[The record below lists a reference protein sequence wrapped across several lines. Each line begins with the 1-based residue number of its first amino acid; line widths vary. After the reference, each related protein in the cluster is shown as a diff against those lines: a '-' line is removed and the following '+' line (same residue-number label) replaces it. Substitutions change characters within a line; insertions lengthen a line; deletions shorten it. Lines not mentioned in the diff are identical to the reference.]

1 MTKAGE
7 KNQKKINL
15 SLNESLFPIVLLI
28 IFLTFNVYV
37 YGDDAMGGSNQFIL
51 LLGAAAGIGLGIF
64 KGFKFSNM
72 MSQVAENLKS
82 VTGAIVILLFV
93 GALSGT
99 WLISGIIP
107 SMIYYGLN
115 ILHPSIFLP
124 ACLIICAII
133 SIATGSSWTTSATVG
148 IALIGISKA
157 IGVPVEMSA
166 GAIISGAYFGD
177 KLSPLSDTTN
187 LAPAISG
194 SDLFTH
200 IKYLTITTIPTITIS
215 LIIFVILNFYMVSS
229 GTTDNTVLLEAINQT
244 FNITPLIF
252 IVPLIVIILIIKK
265 TPPIIALF
273 TGTILGA
280 IFAIIFQQDI
290 LTQLSNSS
298 SLTFDGAYSAIIN
311 SITIDTNIESGN
323 SELNDLFKSGGM
335 FGMMNTIWLVISA
348 MVFGGVMESIGALK
362 TITTSLLN
370 LGKSTFSLFASTAGS
385 CLAIN
390 LTTSD
395 QYLAIVVPGRMFA
408 SSYKKYGLDPK
419 NLSRTLEDTATVTSP
434 LVPWNTCGATHA
446 GVLGISTFIYLP
458 YCFFNLISPVMT
470 LIFAYGNIKIAKLSK
485 DKITN

>member
-1 MTKAGE
+1 MTKTGE
-7 KNQKKINL
+7 KNQKKVSL

-28 IFLTFNVYV
+28 IFLSFNVYV

-124 ACLIICAII
+124 ACLVICAII

-157 IGVPVEMSA
+157 IGIPVEMSA

-215 LIIFVILNFYMVSS
+215 LIIFVILNFYMISS
-229 GTTDNTVLLEAINQT
+229 GPTDNTVLLEAINQT

-252 IVPLIVIILIIKK
+252 IVPFIVIVLIIKK

-280 IFAIIFQQDI
+280 IFALVFQQDI

-298 SLTFDGAYSAIIN
+298 SLTFEGAYSAIIN
-311 SITIDTNIESGN
+311 SITVDTNIESGN

-335 FGMMNTIWLVISA
+335 LGMMNTIWLVISA

-395 QYLAIVVPGRMFA
+395 QYLAIVIPGKMFEKA
-408 SSYKKYGLDPK
+408 FKEKNLAPE
-419 NLSRTLEDTATVTSP
+419 NLSRTLEDTGTVTSV
-434 LVPWNTCGATHA
+434 LIPWNSCGAYQS
-446 GVLGISTFIYLP
+446 GVLGVSVLDY
-458 YCFFNLISPVMT
+458 FFYAIFNWLSFFMT
-470 LIFAYGNIKIAKLSK
+470 LIVAGLNYKIKKLE
-485 DKITN
+485 IC

>member
-1 MTKAGE
+1 MTKTDE
-7 KNQKKINL
+7 TIHEKINI
-15 SLNESLFPIVLLI
+15 SLKESLFPIILLI
-28 IFLTFNVYV
+28 VFLSFNVYV

-51 LLGAAAGIGLGIF
+51 LVGAAAGIALGIY

-72 MSQVAENLKS
+72 MTQVAENLKS

-107 SMIYYGLN
+107 SMIYYGLK

-124 ACLIICAII
+124 ACLVICAII

-157 IGVPVEMSA
+157 IGIPVEMSA

-215 LIIFVILNFYMVSS
+215 LIIFIILNFYMVSS
-229 GTTDNTVLLEAINQT
+229 GPTDNTVLLEAISQT

-273 TGTILGA
+273 TGTIMGA
-280 IFAIIFQQDI
+280 IFALIFQQDI
-290 LTQLSNSS
+290 LIQLSNSN
-298 SLTFDGAYSAIIN
+298 SLTFEGAYSAIVN
-311 SITIDTNIESGN
+311 SITVDTNIESGN

-335 FGMMNTIWLVISA
+335 IGMMNTIWLVISA

-395 QYLAIVVPGRMFA
+395 QYLAIVIPGKMFEKA
-408 SSYKKYGLDPK
+408 FKEKNLAPE
-419 NLSRTLEDTATVTSP
+419 NLSRTLEDTGTVTSV
-434 LVPWNTCGATHA
+434 LIPWNSCGAYQS
-446 GVLGISTFIYLP
+446 GVLGVSVLDY
-458 YCFFNLISPVMT
+458 FFYAIFNWLSFFMT
-470 LIFAYGNIKIAKLSK
+470 LIVAGLNYKIKKLDINAS
-485 DKITN
+485 

>member
-1 MTKAGE
+1 MTKTDK
-7 KNQKKINL
+7 KNQKTINL
-15 SLNESLFPIVLLI
+15 SLNESLFPILLLI
-28 IFLTFNVYV
+28 IFLSFNVYV

-51 LLGAAAGIGLGIF
+51 LLGAAAGIGLGVF

-124 ACLIICAII
+124 SCLIICAII

-157 IGVPVEMSA
+157 IGIPVEMSA

-200 IKYLTITTIPTITIS
+200 IKYLTITTVPTISIS
-215 LIIFVILNFYMVSS
+215 LIIFIILNFYMISS
-229 GTTDNTVLLEAINQT
+229 GPTDNTVLLEAINQT

-252 IVPLIVIILIIKK
+252 IVPFIVIVLIIKK

-280 IFAIIFQQDI
+280 IFALIFQQDI
-290 LTQLSNSS
+290 LTQLSNSN
-298 SLTFDGAYSAIIN
+298 SLTFEGAYSAIIN
-311 SITIDTNIESGN
+311 SITVDTNIESGN
-323 SELNDLFKSGGM
+323 SELNDLFTSGGM
-335 FGMMNTIWLVISA
+335 LGMMNTIWLVISA

-395 QYLAIVVPGRMFA
+395 QYLAIVIPGKMFEKA
-408 SSYKKYGLDPK
+408 FKEKNLAPE
-419 NLSRTLEDTATVTSP
+419 NLSRTLEDTGTVTSV
-434 LVPWNTCGATHA
+434 LIPWNSCGAYQS
-446 GVLGISTFIYLP
+446 GVLGVSVLDY
-458 YCFFNLISPVMT
+458 FFYAIFNWLSFFMT
-470 LIFAYGNIKIAKLSK
+470 LIVAGFNYKIKKLEIK
-485 DKITN
+485 KA

>member
-1 MTKAGE
+1 MTKID
-7 KNQKKINL
+7 KSNQRKINL
-15 SLNESLFPIVLLI
+15 SLSESLFPIILLI
-28 IFLTFNVYV
+28 IFLSFNVYV

-51 LLGAAAGIGLGIF
+51 LVGASAGIGLGIF
-64 KGFKFSNM
+64 KGFKFSGM
-72 MSQVAENLKS
+72 MNQVAENLKS

-124 ACLIICAII
+124 ACLVICAII
-133 SIATGSSWTTSATVG
+133 SVATGSSWTTSATVG

-157 IGVPVEMSA
+157 IGIPVEMSA

-215 LIIFVILNFYMVSS
+215 LIIFIILNFYMVSS
-229 GTTDNTVLLEAINQT
+229 GPTDNTILLEAINQT

-273 TGTILGA
+273 TGTMLGA
-280 IFAIIFQQDI
+280 IFALIFQQDI
-290 LTQLSNSS
+290 LIQLSNSN
-298 SLTFDGAYSAIIN
+298 SLTFEGAYSAIIN
-311 SITIDTNIESGN
+311 SITVDTNIESGN
-323 SELNDLFKSGGM
+323 SELNELFTSGGM
-335 FGMMNTIWLVISA
+335 LGMMNTIWLVISA

-362 TITTSLLN
+362 TLTTSLLN

-395 QYLAIVVPGRMFA
+395 QYLAIVIPGKMFERA
-408 SSYKKYGLDPK
+408 FREKNLAPE
-419 NLSRTLEDTATVTSP
+419 NLSRTLEDTGTVTSV
-434 LVPWNTCGATHA
+434 LIPWNSCGAYQS
-446 GVLGISTFIYLP
+446 GVLGVSVLDY
-458 YCFFNLISPVMT
+458 FFYAIFNWLSFFMT
-470 LIFAYGNIKIAKLSK
+470 LIVAGLNYKIKKLEVK
-485 DKITN
+485 NA

>member
-1 MTKAGE
+1 MTKTDK

-15 SLNESLFPIVLLI
+15 SLNESLFPIFLLI
-28 IFLTFNVYV
+28 IFLSFNVYV

-51 LLGAAAGIGLGIF
+51 LLGAAAGIGLGVF

-72 MSQVAENLKS
+72 MNQVAENLKS

-115 ILHPSIFLP
+115 ILNPSIFLP
-124 ACLIICAII
+124 SCLIICAII

-157 IGVPVEMSA
+157 IGIPVEMSA

-215 LIIFVILNFYMVSS
+215 LIIFIILNFYMISS
-229 GTTDNTVLLEAINQT
+229 GPTDNTVLLEAINQT

-252 IVPLIVIILIIKK
+252 IVPFIVIVLIIKK

-280 IFAIIFQQDI
+280 IFALIFQQDI

-298 SLTFDGAYSAIIN
+298 SLTFEGAYSAIIN
-311 SITIDTNIESGN
+311 SITVDTNIESGN
-323 SELNDLFKSGGM
+323 SELNDLFTSGGM
-335 FGMMNTIWLVISA
+335 LGMMNTIWLVISA

-395 QYLAIVVPGRMFA
+395 QYLAIVIPGKMFEKA
-408 SSYKKYGLDPK
+408 FKEKNLAPE
-419 NLSRTLEDTATVTSP
+419 NLSRTLEDTGTVTSV
-434 LVPWNTCGATHA
+434 LIPWNSCGAYQS
-446 GVLGISTFIYLP
+446 GVLGVSVLDY
-458 YCFFNLISPVMT
+458 FFYAIFNWLSFFMT
-470 LIFAYGNIKIAKLSK
+470 LLVAGFNYKIKKLEIK
-485 DKITN
+485 KA

>member
-1 MTKAGE
+1 MTKTDK

-15 SLNESLFPIVLLI
+15 SLNESLFPILLLI
-28 IFLTFNVYV
+28 IFLSFNVYV

-51 LLGAAAGIGLGIF
+51 LLGAAAGIGLGVF

-115 ILHPSIFLP
+115 LLHPSIFLP
-124 ACLIICAII
+124 SCLIICAII

-157 IGVPVEMSA
+157 IGIPVEMSA

-200 IKYLTITTIPTITIS
+200 IKYLTITTVPTITIS
-215 LIIFVILNFYMVSS
+215 LIIFIILNFYMISS
-229 GTTDNTVLLEAINQT
+229 GPTDNTVLLEAINQT

-252 IVPLIVIILIIKK
+252 IVPFIVIVLIIKK

-280 IFAIIFQQDI
+280 IFALIFQQDI
-290 LTQLSNSS
+290 LTQLSNSN
-298 SLTFDGAYSAIIN
+298 SLTFEGAYSAIIN
-311 SITIDTNIESGN
+311 SITVDTNIESGN
-323 SELNDLFKSGGM
+323 SELNDLFTSGGM
-335 FGMMNTIWLVISA
+335 LGMMNTIWLVISA

-395 QYLAIVVPGRMFA
+395 QYLAIVIPGKMFEKA
-408 SSYKKYGLDPK
+408 FKEKNLAPE
-419 NLSRTLEDTATVTSP
+419 NLSRTLEDTGTVTSV
-434 LVPWNTCGATHA
+434 LIPWNSCGAYQS
-446 GVLGISTFIYLP
+446 GVLGVSVLDY
-458 YCFFNLISPVMT
+458 FFYAIFNWLSFFMT
-470 LIFAYGNIKIAKLSK
+470 LIVAGFNYKIKKLEIK
-485 DKITN
+485 KA

>member
-1 MTKAGE
+1 MAKSDETS
-7 KNQKKINL
+7 QVKINL
-15 SLNESLFPIVLLI
+15 SLTESLFPIILLI
-28 IFLTFNVYV
+28 IFLSFNVYV

-51 LLGAAAGIGLGIF
+51 LIGAAAGIGLGLF
-64 KGFKFSNM
+64 KGFIFKNM

-148 IALIGISKA
+148 RALIGISKA
-157 IGVPVEMSA
+157 IGIPVEMSA

-215 LIIFVILNFYMVSS
+215 LLIFIILNFYMVSS
-229 GTTDNTVLLEAINQT
+229 GPTDNTILLEAISQT

-280 IFAIIFQQDI
+280 IFALIFQQDI
-290 LTQLSNSS
+290 LVQLSDYD
-298 SLTFDGAYSAIIN
+298 SLTFEGAYSAVVN
-311 SITIDTNIESGN
+311 SITVDTNIESGN
-323 SELNDLFKSGGM
+323 LELNDLFTSGGM
-335 FGMMNTIWLVISA
+335 LGMMNTIWLVISA
-348 MVFGGVMESIGALK
+348 MVFGGVMESIGALR

-395 QYLAIVVPGRMFA
+395 QYLAIVIPGKMFEKA
-408 SSYKKYGLDPK
+408 FKEKNLAPE
-419 NLSRTLEDTATVTSP
+419 NLSRTLEDTGTVTSV
-434 LVPWNTCGATHA
+434 LIPWNSCGAYQSS
-446 GVLGISTFIYLP
+446 VLGVSVLDY
-458 YCFFNLISPVMT
+458 FFYAIFNWLSFFMT
-470 LIFAYGNIKIAKLSK
+470 LIVAGLNYKIKKLDV
-485 DKITN
+485 DKA

>member
-1 MTKAGE
+1 MTKTDE
-7 KNQKKINL
+7 TIHEKINI
-15 SLNESLFPIVLLI
+15 SLKESLFPIILLI
-28 IFLTFNVYV
+28 VFLSFNVYV

-51 LLGAAAGIGLGIF
+51 LVGAAAGIALGIY

-107 SMIYYGLN
+107 SMIYYGLK

-124 ACLIICAII
+124 ACLVICAII

-157 IGVPVEMSA
+157 IGIPVEMSA

-215 LIIFVILNFYMVSS
+215 LLIFIILNFYMVSS
-229 GTTDNTVLLEAINQT
+229 GPTDNTVLLEAISQT

-273 TGTILGA
+273 TGTIMGA
-280 IFAIIFQQDI
+280 IFALIFQQDI
-290 LTQLSNSS
+290 LIQLSNSNT
-298 SLTFDGAYSAIIN
+298 LTFEGAYSAIVN

-335 FGMMNTIWLVISA
+335 IGMMNTIWLVISA

-395 QYLAIVVPGRMFA
+395 QYLAIVIPGKMFEKA
-408 SSYKKYGLDPK
+408 FKEKNLAPE
-419 NLSRTLEDTATVTSP
+419 NLSRTLEDTGTVTSV
-434 LVPWNTCGATHA
+434 LIPWNSCGAYQS
-446 GVLGISTFIYLP
+446 GVLGVSVLDY
-458 YCFFNLISPVMT
+458 FFYAIFNWLSFFMT
-470 LIFAYGNIKIAKLSK
+470 LIVAGLNYKIKKLDINAS
-485 DKITN
+485 

>member
-1 MTKAGE
+1 MTKTGE
-7 KNQKKINL
+7 KNQKKVSL
-15 SLNESLFPIVLLI
+15 SLNESLFPIILLI
-28 IFLTFNVYV
+28 IFLSFNVYV

-124 ACLIICAII
+124 ACLVICAII

-157 IGVPVEMSA
+157 IGIPVEMSA

-215 LIIFVILNFYMVSS
+215 LIIFVILNFYMISS
-229 GTTDNTVLLEAINQT
+229 GPTDNTVLLEAINQT

-252 IVPLIVIILIIKK
+252 IVPFIVIVLIIKK

-280 IFAIIFQQDI
+280 IFALVFQQDI

-298 SLTFDGAYSAIIN
+298 SLTFEGAYSAIIN
-311 SITIDTNIESGN
+311 SITVDTNIESGN

-335 FGMMNTIWLVISA
+335 LGMMNTIWLVISA

-395 QYLAIVVPGRMFA
+395 QYLAIVIPGKMFEKA
-408 SSYKKYGLDPK
+408 FKEKNLAPE
-419 NLSRTLEDTATVTSP
+419 NLSRTLEDTGTVTSV
-434 LVPWNTCGATHA
+434 LIPWNSCGAYQS
-446 GVLGISTFIYLP
+446 GVLGVSVLDY
-458 YCFFNLISPVMT
+458 FFYAIFNWLSFFMT
-470 LIFAYGNIKIAKLSK
+470 LIVAGLNYKIKKLEIK
-485 DKITN
+485 KA

>member
-1 MTKAGE
+1 
-7 KNQKKINL
+7 
-15 SLNESLFPIVLLI
+15 
-28 IFLTFNVYV
+28 
-37 YGDDAMGGSNQFIL
+37 
-51 LLGAAAGIGLGIF
+51 
-64 KGFKFSNM
+64 M

-157 IGVPVEMSA
+157 IGIPVEMSA

-215 LIIFVILNFYMVSS
+215 LLIFIILNFYMVSS
-229 GTTDNTVLLEAINQT
+229 GPTDNTILLEAISQT

-280 IFAIIFQQDI
+280 IFALIFQQDI
-290 LTQLSNSS
+290 LVQLSDYD
-298 SLTFDGAYSAIIN
+298 SLTFEGAYSAVVN
-311 SITIDTNIESGN
+311 SITVDTNIESGN
-323 SELNDLFKSGGM
+323 LELNDLFTSGGM
-335 FGMMNTIWLVISA
+335 LGMMNTIWLVISA
-348 MVFGGVMESIGALK
+348 MVFGGVMESIGALR

-395 QYLAIVVPGRMFA
+395 QYLAIVIPGKMFEKA
-408 SSYKKYGLDPK
+408 FKEKNLAPE
-419 NLSRTLEDTATVTSP
+419 NLSRTLEDTGTVTSV
-434 LVPWNTCGATHA
+434 LIPWNSCGAYQSS
-446 GVLGISTFIYLP
+446 VLGVSVLDY
-458 YCFFNLISPVMT
+458 FFYAIFNWLSFFMT
-470 LIFAYGNIKIAKLSK
+470 LIVAGLNYKIKKLDV
-485 DKITN
+485 DKA

>member
-1 MTKAGE
+1 MTKID
-7 KNQKKINL
+7 KSNQRKINL
-15 SLNESLFPIVLLI
+15 SLNESLFPIILLI
-28 IFLTFNVYV
+28 IFLSFNVYV

-51 LLGAAAGIGLGIF
+51 LVGASAGIGLGIF
-64 KGFKFSNM
+64 KGFKFSGM
-72 MSQVAENLKS
+72 MNQVAENLKS

-124 ACLIICAII
+124 ACLVICAII
-133 SIATGSSWTTSATVG
+133 SVATGSSWTTSATVG

-157 IGVPVEMSA
+157 IGIPVEMSA

-215 LIIFVILNFYMVSS
+215 LVIFIILNFYMVSS
-229 GTTDNTVLLEAINQT
+229 GPTDNTILLEAINQT

-273 TGTILGA
+273 TGTMLGA
-280 IFAIIFQQDI
+280 IFALIFQQDI
-290 LTQLSNSS
+290 LIQLSNSN
-298 SLTFDGAYSAIIN
+298 SLTFEGAYSAIIN
-311 SITIDTNIESGN
+311 SITVDTNIESGN
-323 SELNDLFKSGGM
+323 SELNELFTSGGM
-335 FGMMNTIWLVISA
+335 LGMMNTIWLVISA

-395 QYLAIVVPGRMFA
+395 QYLAIVIPGKMFERA
-408 SSYKKYGLDPK
+408 FREKNLAPE
-419 NLSRTLEDTATVTSP
+419 NLSRTLEDTGTVTSV
-434 LVPWNTCGATHA
+434 LIPWNSCGAYQS
-446 GVLGISTFIYLP
+446 GVLGVSVLDY
-458 YCFFNLISPVMT
+458 FFYAIFNWLSFFMT
-470 LIFAYGNIKIAKLSK
+470 LIVAGLNYKIKKLEVK
-485 DKITN
+485 NA

>member
-1 MTKAGE
+1 
-7 KNQKKINL
+7 
-15 SLNESLFPIVLLI
+15 
-28 IFLTFNVYV
+28 
-37 YGDDAMGGSNQFIL
+37 
-51 LLGAAAGIGLGIF
+51 
-64 KGFKFSNM
+64 
-72 MSQVAENLKS
+72 
-82 VTGAIVILLFV
+82 
-93 GALSGT
+93 
-99 WLISGIIP
+99 
-107 SMIYYGLN
+107 MIYYGLN

-124 ACLIICAII
+124 SCLIICAII

-157 IGVPVEMSA
+157 IGIPVEMSA

-200 IKYLTITTIPTITIS
+200 IKYLTITTVPTISIS
-215 LIIFVILNFYMVSS
+215 LIIFIILNFYMISS
-229 GTTDNTVLLEAINQT
+229 GPTDNTVLLEAINQT

-252 IVPLIVIILIIKK
+252 IVPFIVIVLIIKK

-280 IFAIIFQQDI
+280 IFALIFQQDI
-290 LTQLSNSS
+290 LTQLSNSN
-298 SLTFDGAYSAIIN
+298 SLTFEGAYSAIIN
-311 SITIDTNIESGN
+311 SITVDTNIESGN
-323 SELNDLFKSGGM
+323 SELNDLFTSGGM
-335 FGMMNTIWLVISA
+335 LGMMNTIWLVISA

-395 QYLAIVVPGRMFA
+395 QYLAIVIPGKMFEKA
-408 SSYKKYGLDPK
+408 FKEKNLAPE
-419 NLSRTLEDTATVTSP
+419 NLSRTLEDTGTVTSV
-434 LVPWNTCGATHA
+434 LIPWNSCGAYQS
-446 GVLGISTFIYLP
+446 GVLGVSVLDY
-458 YCFFNLISPVMT
+458 FFYAIFNWLSFFMT
-470 LIFAYGNIKIAKLSK
+470 LIVAGFNYKIKKLEIK
-485 DKITN
+485 KA

>member
-1 MTKAGE
+1 MTKTDK

-15 SLNESLFPIVLLI
+15 SLNESLFPIFLLI
-28 IFLTFNVYV
+28 IFLSFNVYV

-51 LLGAAAGIGLGIF
+51 LLGAAAGIGLGVF

-72 MSQVAENLKS
+72 MNQVAENLKS

-124 ACLIICAII
+124 SCLIICAII

-148 IALIGISKA
+148 IALIGISQA
-157 IGVPVEMSA
+157 IGIPVEMSA

-215 LIIFVILNFYMVSS
+215 LIIFIILNFYMISS
-229 GTTDNTVLLEAINQT
+229 GPTDNTVLLEAINQT

-252 IVPLIVIILIIKK
+252 IVPFIVIVLIIKK

-280 IFAIIFQQDI
+280 IFALIFQQDI
-290 LTQLSNSS
+290 LTQLSNSN
-298 SLTFDGAYSAIIN
+298 SLTFEGAYSAIIN
-311 SITIDTNIESGN
+311 SITVDTNIESGN
-323 SELNDLFKSGGM
+323 SELNDLFTSGGM
-335 FGMMNTIWLVISA
+335 LGMMNTIWLVISA

-395 QYLAIVVPGRMFA
+395 QYLAIVIPGKMFEKA
-408 SSYKKYGLDPK
+408 FKEKNLAPE
-419 NLSRTLEDTATVTSP
+419 NLSRTLEDTGTVTSV
-434 LVPWNTCGATHA
+434 LIPWNSCGAYQS
-446 GVLGISTFIYLP
+446 GVLGVSVLDY
-458 YCFFNLISPVMT
+458 FFYAIFNWLSFFMT
-470 LIFAYGNIKIAKLSK
+470 LLVAGFNYKIKKLEIK
-485 DKITN
+485 KA

>member
-1 MTKAGE
+1 MTKTDE
-7 KNQKKINL
+7 TIHEKINI
-15 SLNESLFPIVLLI
+15 SLKESLFPIILLI
-28 IFLTFNVYV
+28 VFLSFNVYV

-51 LLGAAAGIGLGIF
+51 LVGAAAGIALGIY

-72 MSQVAENLKS
+72 MNQVAENLKS

-107 SMIYYGLN
+107 SMIYYGLK

-124 ACLIICAII
+124 ACLVICAII

-157 IGVPVEMSA
+157 IGRPVEMSA

-215 LIIFVILNFYMVSS
+215 LIIFIILNFYMVSS
-229 GTTDNTVLLEAINQT
+229 GPTDNTVLLEAISQT

-273 TGTILGA
+273 TGTIMGA
-280 IFAIIFQQDI
+280 IFALIFQQDI
-290 LTQLSNSS
+290 LIQLSNSN
-298 SLTFDGAYSAIIN
+298 SLTFEGAYSAIVN
-311 SITIDTNIESGN
+311 SITVDTNIESGN

-335 FGMMNTIWLVISA
+335 IGMMNTIWLVISA

-395 QYLAIVVPGRMFA
+395 QYLAIVIPGKMFEKA
-408 SSYKKYGLDPK
+408 FKEKNLAPE
-419 NLSRTLEDTATVTSP
+419 NLSRTLEDTGTVTSV
-434 LVPWNTCGATHA
+434 LIPWNSCGAYQS
-446 GVLGISTFIYLP
+446 GVLGVSVLDY
-458 YCFFNLISPVMT
+458 FFYAIFNWLSFFMT
-470 LIFAYGNIKIAKLSK
+470 LIVAGLNYKIKKLDINAS
-485 DKITN
+485 

>member
-1 MTKAGE
+1 MTKTDE
-7 KNQKKINL
+7 TIHEKINI
-15 SLNESLFPIVLLI
+15 SLKESLFPIILLI
-28 IFLTFNVYV
+28 VFLSFNVYV

-51 LLGAAAGIGLGIF
+51 LVGAAAGIALGIY

-72 MSQVAENLKS
+72 MNQVAENLKS

-107 SMIYYGLN
+107 SMIYYGLK

-124 ACLIICAII
+124 ACLVICAII

-157 IGVPVEMSA
+157 IGIPVEMSA

-215 LIIFVILNFYMVSS
+215 LIIFIILNFYMVSS
-229 GTTDNTVLLEAINQT
+229 GQTDNTVLLEAISQT

-273 TGTILGA
+273 TGTIMGS
-280 IFAIIFQQDI
+280 IFALIFQQDI
-290 LTQLSNSS
+290 LIQLSNSN
-298 SLTFDGAYSAIIN
+298 SLTFEGAYSAIVN
-311 SITIDTNIESGN
+311 SITVDTNIESGN

-335 FGMMNTIWLVISA
+335 IGMMNTIWLVISA

-395 QYLAIVVPGRMFA
+395 QYLAIVIPGKMFEKA
-408 SSYKKYGLDPK
+408 FKEKNLAPE
-419 NLSRTLEDTATVTSP
+419 NLSRTLEDTGTVTSV
-434 LVPWNTCGATHA
+434 LIPWNSCGAYQS
-446 GVLGISTFIYLP
+446 GVLGVSVLDY
-458 YCFFNLISPVMT
+458 FFYAIFNWLSFFMT
-470 LIFAYGNIKIAKLSK
+470 LIVAGLNYKIKKLDINAS
-485 DKITN
+485 

>member
-1 MTKAGE
+1 MTKTDE
-7 KNQKKINL
+7 TIHEKINI
-15 SLNESLFPIVLLI
+15 SLKESLFPIILLI
-28 IFLTFNVYV
+28 VFLSFNVYV

-51 LLGAAAGIGLGIF
+51 LVGAAAGIALGIY

-72 MSQVAENLKS
+72 MNQVAENLKS

-107 SMIYYGLN
+107 SMIYYGLK

-124 ACLIICAII
+124 ACLVICAII

-157 IGVPVEMSA
+157 IGIPVEMSA

-215 LIIFVILNFYMVSS
+215 LIIFIILNFYMVSS
-229 GTTDNTVLLEAINQT
+229 GPTDNTVLLEAISQT

-273 TGTILGA
+273 TGTIMGA
-280 IFAIIFQQDI
+280 IFALIFQQDI
-290 LTQLSNSS
+290 LIQLSNSN
-298 SLTFDGAYSAIIN
+298 SLTFEGAYSAIVN
-311 SITIDTNIESGN
+311 SITVDTNIESGN

-335 FGMMNTIWLVISA
+335 IGMMNTIWLVISA

-395 QYLAIVVPGRMFA
+395 QYLAIVIPGKMFEKA
-408 SSYKKYGLDPK
+408 FKEKNLAPE
-419 NLSRTLEDTATVTSP
+419 NLSRTLEDTGTVTSV
-434 LVPWNTCGATHA
+434 LIPWNSCGAYQS
-446 GVLGISTFIYLP
+446 GVLGVSVLDY
-458 YCFFNLISPVMT
+458 FFYAIFNWLSFFMT
-470 LIFAYGNIKIAKLSK
+470 LIVAGLNYKIKKLDINAS
-485 DKITN
+485 

>member
-1 MTKAGE
+1 MAKSDETS
-7 KNQKKINL
+7 QFKINL
-15 SLNESLFPIVLLI
+15 SLTESLFPIILLI
-28 IFLTFNVYV
+28 IFLSFNVYV

-51 LLGAAAGIGLGIF
+51 LIGAAAGIGLGLF
-64 KGFKFSNM
+64 KGFIFKNM

-157 IGVPVEMSA
+157 IGIPVEMSA

-215 LIIFVILNFYMVSS
+215 LLIFIILNFYMVSS
-229 GTTDNTVLLEAINQT
+229 GPTDNTILLEAISQT

-280 IFAIIFQQDI
+280 IFALIFQQDI
-290 LTQLSNSS
+290 LVQLSDYD
-298 SLTFDGAYSAIIN
+298 SLTFEGAYSAVVN
-311 SITIDTNIESGN
+311 SITVDTNIESGN
-323 SELNDLFKSGGM
+323 LELNDLFTSGGM
-335 FGMMNTIWLVISA
+335 LGMMNTIWLVISA
-348 MVFGGVMESIGALK
+348 MVFGGVMESIGALR

-395 QYLAIVVPGRMFA
+395 QYLAIVIPGKMFEKA
-408 SSYKKYGLDPK
+408 FKEKNLAPE
-419 NLSRTLEDTATVTSP
+419 NLSRTLEDTGTVTSV
-434 LVPWNTCGATHA
+434 LIPWNSCGAYQSS
-446 GVLGISTFIYLP
+446 VLGVSVLDY
-458 YCFFNLISPVMT
+458 FFYAIFNWLSFFMT
-470 LIFAYGNIKIAKLSK
+470 LIVAGLNYKIKKLDV
-485 DKITN
+485 DKA

>member
-148 IALIGISKA
+148 IALICISKA

-395 QYLAIVVPGRMFA
+395 QYLAIVIPGKMYEKAFKEKNLA
-408 SSYKKYGLDPK
+408 PE
-419 NLSRTLEDTATVTSP
+419 NLSRTLEDTGTVTSV
-434 LVPWNTCGATHA
+434 LIPWNSCGAYQS
-446 GVLGISTFIYLP
+446 GVLGVSVIDY
-458 YCFFNLISPVMT
+458 FFYAIFNWLSFFMT
-470 LIFAYGNIKIAKLSK
+470 LIVAGLNYKIKKLEIK
-485 DKITN
+485 KA

>member
-1 MTKAGE
+1 MTKTDK

-15 SLNESLFPIVLLI
+15 SLNESLFPILLLI
-28 IFLTFNVYV
+28 IFLSFNVYV

-51 LLGAAAGIGLGIF
+51 LLGAAAGIGLGVF
-64 KGFKFSNM
+64 KGFKFNNM

-115 ILHPSIFLP
+115 LLHPSIFLP
-124 ACLIICAII
+124 SCLIICAII

-157 IGVPVEMSA
+157 IGIPVEMSA

-200 IKYLTITTIPTITIS
+200 IKYLTITTVPTITIS
-215 LIIFVILNFYMVSS
+215 LIIFIILNFYMISS
-229 GTTDNTVLLEAINQT
+229 GPTDNTVLLEAINQT

-252 IVPLIVIILIIKK
+252 IVPFIVIVLIIKK

-280 IFAIIFQQDI
+280 IFALIFQQDI
-290 LTQLSNSS
+290 LTQLSNSN
-298 SLTFDGAYSAIIN
+298 SLTFEGAYSAIIN
-311 SITIDTNIESGN
+311 SITVDTNIESGN
-323 SELNDLFKSGGM
+323 SELNDLFTSGGM
-335 FGMMNTIWLVISA
+335 LGMMNTIWLVISA

-395 QYLAIVVPGRMFA
+395 QYLAIVIPGKMFEKA
-408 SSYKKYGLDPK
+408 FKEKNLAPE
-419 NLSRTLEDTATVTSP
+419 NLSRTLHDTGTVTSV
-434 LVPWNTCGATHA
+434 LIPWNSCGAYQS
-446 GVLGISTFIYLP
+446 GVLGVSVLDY
-458 YCFFNLISPVMT
+458 FFYAIFNWLSFFMT
-470 LIFAYGNIKIAKLSK
+470 LIVAGFNYKIKKLEIK
-485 DKITN
+485 KA

>member
-1 MTKAGE
+1 MTKTDE
-7 KNQKKINL
+7 TIHEKINI
-15 SLNESLFPIVLLI
+15 SLKESLFPIILLI
-28 IFLTFNVYV
+28 MFLSFNVYV

-51 LLGAAAGIGLGIF
+51 LVGAAAGIALGIY

-72 MSQVAENLKS
+72 MNQVAENLKS

-107 SMIYYGLN
+107 SMIYYGLK

-124 ACLIICAII
+124 ACLVICAII

-157 IGVPVEMSA
+157 IGIPVEMSA

-215 LIIFVILNFYMVSS
+215 LIIFIILNFYMVSS
-229 GTTDNTVLLEAINQT
+229 GQTDNTVLLEAISQT

-273 TGTILGA
+273 TGTIMGA
-280 IFAIIFQQDI
+280 IFALIFQQDI
-290 LTQLSNSS
+290 LIQLSNSN
-298 SLTFDGAYSAIIN
+298 SLTFEGAYSAIVN
-311 SITIDTNIESGN
+311 SITVDTNIESGN

-335 FGMMNTIWLVISA
+335 IGMMNTIWLVISA

-395 QYLAIVVPGRMFA
+395 QYLAIVIPGKMFEKA
-408 SSYKKYGLDPK
+408 FKEKNLAPE
-419 NLSRTLEDTATVTSP
+419 NLSRTLEDTGTVTSV
-434 LVPWNTCGATHA
+434 LIPWNSCGAYQS
-446 GVLGISTFIYLP
+446 GVLGVSVLDY
-458 YCFFNLISPVMT
+458 FFYAIFNWLSFFMT
-470 LIFAYGNIKIAKLSK
+470 LIVAGLNYKIKKLDINAS
-485 DKITN
+485 

>member
-1 MTKAGE
+1 MTKTDE
-7 KNQKKINL
+7 TIHEKINI
-15 SLNESLFPIVLLI
+15 SLKESLFPIILLI
-28 IFLTFNVYV
+28 VFLSFNVYV

-51 LLGAAAGIGLGIF
+51 LVGAAAGIALGIY

-72 MSQVAENLKS
+72 MNQVAENLKS

-107 SMIYYGLN
+107 SMIYYGLK

-157 IGVPVEMSA
+157 IGIPVEMSA

-215 LIIFVILNFYMVSS
+215 LIIFIILNFYMVSS
-229 GTTDNTVLLEAINQT
+229 GPTDNTVLLEAISQT

-273 TGTILGA
+273 TGTIMGA
-280 IFAIIFQQDI
+280 IFALIFQQDI
-290 LTQLSNSS
+290 LIQLSNSN
-298 SLTFDGAYSAIIN
+298 SLTFEGAYSAIVN
-311 SITIDTNIESGN
+311 SITVDTNIESGN

-335 FGMMNTIWLVISA
+335 IGMMNTIWLVISA

-395 QYLAIVVPGRMFA
+395 QYLAIVIPGKMFEKA
-408 SSYKKYGLDPK
+408 FKEKNLAPE
-419 NLSRTLEDTATVTSP
+419 NLSRTLEDTGTVTSV
-434 LVPWNTCGATHA
+434 LIPWNSCGAYQS
-446 GVLGISTFIYLP
+446 GVLGVSVLDY
-458 YCFFNLISPVMT
+458 FFYAIFNWLSFFMT
-470 LIFAYGNIKIAKLSK
+470 LIVAGLNYKIKKLDINAS
-485 DKITN
+485 

>member
-1 MTKAGE
+1 MTKTDK
-7 KNQKKINL
+7 KNQKTINL
-15 SLNESLFPIVLLI
+15 SLNESLFPILLLI
-28 IFLTFNVYV
+28 IFLSFNVYV

-51 LLGAAAGIGLGIF
+51 LLGAAAGIGLGVF
-64 KGFKFSNM
+64 KGFKFNNM

-124 ACLIICAII
+124 SCLIICAII

-157 IGVPVEMSA
+157 IGIPVEMSA

-200 IKYLTITTIPTITIS
+200 IKYLTITTVPTITIS
-215 LIIFVILNFYMVSS
+215 LIIFIILNFYMISS
-229 GTTDNTVLLEAINQT
+229 GPTDNTVLLEAINQT

-252 IVPLIVIILIIKK
+252 IVPFIVIVLIIKK

-280 IFAIIFQQDI
+280 IFALIFQQDI
-290 LTQLSNSS
+290 LTQLSNSN
-298 SLTFDGAYSAIIN
+298 SLTFEGAYSAIIN
-311 SITIDTNIESGN
+311 SITVDTNIESGN
-323 SELNDLFKSGGM
+323 SELNDLFTSGGM
-335 FGMMNTIWLVISA
+335 LGMMNTIWLVISA

-395 QYLAIVVPGRMFA
+395 QYLAIVIPGKMFEKA
-408 SSYKKYGLDPK
+408 FKEKNLAPE
-419 NLSRTLEDTATVTSP
+419 NLSRTLEDTGTVTSV
-434 LVPWNTCGATHA
+434 LIPWNSCGAYQS
-446 GVLGISTFIYLP
+446 GVLGVSVLDY
-458 YCFFNLISPVMT
+458 FFYAIFNWLSFFMT
-470 LIFAYGNIKIAKLSK
+470 LIVAGFNYKIKKLEIK
-485 DKITN
+485 KA

>member
-157 IGVPVEMSA
+157 IGIPVEMSA

-215 LIIFVILNFYMVSS
+215 LLIFIILNFYMVSS
-229 GTTDNTVLLEAINQT
+229 GPTDNTILLEAISQT

-280 IFAIIFQQDI
+280 IFALIFQQDI
-290 LTQLSNSS
+290 LVQLSDYD
-298 SLTFDGAYSAIIN
+298 SLTFEGAYSAVVN
-311 SITIDTNIESGN
+311 SITVDTNIESGN
-323 SELNDLFKSGGM
+323 LELNDLFTSGGM
-335 FGMMNTIWLVISA
+335 LGMMNTIWLVISA
-348 MVFGGVMESIGALK
+348 MVFGGVMESIGALR

-395 QYLAIVVPGRMFA
+395 QYLAIVIPGKMFEKA
-408 SSYKKYGLDPK
+408 FKEKNLAPE
-419 NLSRTLEDTATVTSP
+419 NLSRTLEDTGTVTSV
-434 LVPWNTCGATHA
+434 LIPWNSCGAYQSS
-446 GVLGISTFIYLP
+446 VLGVSVLDY
-458 YCFFNLISPVMT
+458 FFYAIFNWLSFFMT
-470 LIFAYGNIKIAKLSK
+470 LIVAGLNYKIKKLDV
-485 DKITN
+485 DKA

>member
-1 MTKAGE
+1 MAKSDETS
-7 KNQKKINL
+7 QVKINL
-15 SLNESLFPIVLLI
+15 SLTESLFPIILLI
-28 IFLTFNVYV
+28 IFLSFNVYV

-51 LLGAAAGIGLGIF
+51 LIGAAAGIGLGLF
-64 KGFKFSNM
+64 KGFIFKNM
-72 MSQVAENLKS
+72 MNQVAENLKS

-157 IGVPVEMSA
+157 IGIPVEMSA

-215 LIIFVILNFYMVSS
+215 LLIFIILNFYMVSS
-229 GTTDNTVLLEAINQT
+229 GPTDNTILLEAISQT

-280 IFAIIFQQDI
+280 IFALIFQQDI
-290 LTQLSNSS
+290 LVQLSDYD
-298 SLTFDGAYSAIIN
+298 SLTFEGAYSAVVN
-311 SITIDTNIESGN
+311 SITVDTNIESGN
-323 SELNDLFKSGGM
+323 LELNDLFTSGGM
-335 FGMMNTIWLVISA
+335 LGMMNTIWLVISA
-348 MVFGGVMESIGALK
+348 MVFGGVMESIGALR

-395 QYLAIVVPGRMFA
+395 QYLAIVIPGKMFEKA
-408 SSYKKYGLDPK
+408 FKEKNLAPE
-419 NLSRTLEDTATVTSP
+419 NLSRTLEDTGTVTSV
-434 LVPWNTCGATHA
+434 LIPWNSCGAYQSS
-446 GVLGISTFIYLP
+446 VLGVSVLDY
-458 YCFFNLISPVMT
+458 FFYAIFNWLSFFMT
-470 LIFAYGNIKIAKLSK
+470 LIVAGLNYKIKKLDV
-485 DKITN
+485 DKA

>member
-1 MTKAGE
+1 MTKTDK

-15 SLNESLFPIVLLI
+15 SLNESLFPIFLLI
-28 IFLTFNVYV
+28 IFLSFNVYV

-51 LLGAAAGIGLGIF
+51 LLGAAAGIGLGVF

-72 MSQVAENLKS
+72 MNQVAENLKS

-124 ACLIICAII
+124 SCLIICAII

-157 IGVPVEMSA
+157 IGIPVEMSA

-215 LIIFVILNFYMVSS
+215 LIIFIILNFYMISS
-229 GTTDNTVLLEAINQT
+229 GPTDNTVLLEAINQT

-252 IVPLIVIILIIKK
+252 IVPFIVIVLIIKK

-273 TGTILGA
+273 IGTILGA
-280 IFAIIFQQDI
+280 IFALIFQQDI

-298 SLTFDGAYSAIIN
+298 SLTFEGAYSAIIN
-311 SITIDTNIESGN
+311 SITVDTNIESGN
-323 SELNDLFKSGGM
+323 SELNDLFTSGGM
-335 FGMMNTIWLVISA
+335 LGMMNTIWLVISA

-395 QYLAIVVPGRMFA
+395 QYLAIVIPGKMFEKA
-408 SSYKKYGLDPK
+408 FKEKNLAPE
-419 NLSRTLEDTATVTSP
+419 NLSRTLEDTGTVTSV
-434 LVPWNTCGATHA
+434 LIPWNSCGAYQS
-446 GVLGISTFIYLP
+446 GVLGVSVLDY
-458 YCFFNLISPVMT
+458 FFYAIFNWLSFFMT
-470 LIFAYGNIKIAKLSK
+470 LIVAGFNYKIKKLEIK
-485 DKITN
+485 KA

>member
-290 LTQLSNSS
+290 LTQLSNST

-395 QYLAIVVPGRMFA
+395 QYLAIVIPGKMYEKAFKEKNLA
-408 SSYKKYGLDPK
+408 PE
-419 NLSRTLEDTATVTSP
+419 NLSRTLEDTGTVTSV
-434 LVPWNTCGATHA
+434 LIPWNSCGAYQS
-446 GVLGISTFIYLP
+446 GVLGVSVIDY
-458 YCFFNLISPVMT
+458 FFYAIFNWLSFFMT
-470 LIFAYGNIKIAKLSK
+470 LIVAGLNYKIKKLEIK
-485 DKITN
+485 KA

>member
-1 MTKAGE
+1 MTKTDE
-7 KNQKKINL
+7 TIHEKINI
-15 SLNESLFPIVLLI
+15 SLKESLFPIILLI
-28 IFLTFNVYV
+28 VFLSFNVYV

-51 LLGAAAGIGLGIF
+51 LVGAAAGIALGIY

-107 SMIYYGLN
+107 SMIYYGLK

-124 ACLIICAII
+124 ACLVICAII

-157 IGVPVEMSA
+157 IGIPVEMSA

-215 LIIFVILNFYMVSS
+215 LIIFIILNFYMVSS
-229 GTTDNTVLLEAINQT
+229 GQTDNTVLLEAISQT

-273 TGTILGA
+273 TGTIMGA
-280 IFAIIFQQDI
+280 IFALIFQQDI
-290 LTQLSNSS
+290 LIQLSNSN
-298 SLTFDGAYSAIIN
+298 SLTFEGAYSAIVN
-311 SITIDTNIESGN
+311 SITVDTNIESGN

-335 FGMMNTIWLVISA
+335 IGMMNTIWLVISA

-362 TITTSLLN
+362 TITKSLLN

-395 QYLAIVVPGRMFA
+395 QYLAIVIPGKMFEKA
-408 SSYKKYGLDPK
+408 FKEKNLAPE
-419 NLSRTLEDTATVTSP
+419 NLSRTLEDTGTVTSV
-434 LVPWNTCGATHA
+434 LIPWNSCGAYQS
-446 GVLGISTFIYLP
+446 GVLGVSVLDY
-458 YCFFNLISPVMT
+458 FFYAIFNWLSFFMT
-470 LIFAYGNIKIAKLSK
+470 LIVAGLNYKIKKLDINAS
-485 DKITN
+485 

>member
-1 MTKAGE
+1 MTKTDK

-15 SLNESLFPIVLLI
+15 SLNESLFPILLLI
-28 IFLTFNVYV
+28 IFLSFNVYV

-51 LLGAAAGIGLGIF
+51 LLGAAAGIGLGVF

-115 ILHPSIFLP
+115 LLHPSIFLP
-124 ACLIICAII
+124 SCLIICAII

-157 IGVPVEMSA
+157 IGIPVEMSA

-200 IKYLTITTIPTITIS
+200 IKYLTITTVPTISIS
-215 LIIFVILNFYMVSS
+215 LIIFIILNFYMISS
-229 GTTDNTVLLEAINQT
+229 GPTDNTVLLEAINQT

-252 IVPLIVIILIIKK
+252 IVPFIVIVLIIKK

-280 IFAIIFQQDI
+280 IFALIFQQDI
-290 LTQLSNSS
+290 LTQLSNSN
-298 SLTFDGAYSAIIN
+298 SLTFEGAYSAIIN
-311 SITIDTNIESGN
+311 SITVDTNIESGN
-323 SELNDLFKSGGM
+323 SELNDLFTSGGM
-335 FGMMNTIWLVISA
+335 LGMMNTIWLVISA

-395 QYLAIVVPGRMFA
+395 QYLAIVIPGKMFEKA
-408 SSYKKYGLDPK
+408 FKEKNLAPE
-419 NLSRTLEDTATVTSP
+419 NLSRTLEDTGTVTSV
-434 LVPWNTCGATHA
+434 LIPWNSCGAYQS
-446 GVLGISTFIYLP
+446 GVLGVSVLDY
-458 YCFFNLISPVMT
+458 FFYAIFNWLSFFMT
-470 LIFAYGNIKIAKLSK
+470 LIVAGFNYKIKKLEIK
-485 DKITN
+485 KA